1 MKRGPLSQKDKE
13 YLEKNKDKDA
23 LSLSKKL
30 KRNEDSIQKYL
41 DELKTE
47 PAIESIIEPPKETIL
62 SSNLTRNKKYGAV
75 IMTENA
81 SMISDEIRK
90 KKILKGT
97 PISGRYKNA
106 IHIKSLDILWCATL
120 NDGTLVYSDYERPDN
135 PRSPWLRLREHCQDN
150 NVFITKIEVIMFG
163 AQRTV
168 MLEDENGLD
177 GVFIVRG
184 ASRDLNLFTDEPGP
198 SYKQLVVGLLRENE
212 DVIDVKKFCWP
223 ENELEK
229 LNQTRVLTPENAKLM
244 LFKNGS
250 TKKQKE
256 TVQIALNGATV

>member
-47 PAIESIIEPPKETIL
+47 PAIESTIEPPKETIL

-90 KKILKGT
+90 NKILKGT

-106 IHIKSLDILWCATL
+106 IHIIKPKGNS
-120 NDGTLVYSDYERPDN
+120 
-135 PRSPWLRLREHCQDN
+135 Q
-150 NVFITKIEVIMFG
+150 
-163 AQRTV
+163 
-168 MLEDENGLD
+168 
-177 GVFIVRG
+177 
-184 ASRDLNLFTDEPGP
+184 
-198 SYKQLVVGLLRENE
+198 
-212 DVIDVKKFCWP
+212 
-223 ENELEK
+223 
-229 LNQTRVLTPENAKLM
+229 
-244 LFKNGS
+244 
-250 TKKQKE
+250 
-256 TVQIALNGATV
+256 

>member
-1 MKRGPLSQKDKE
+1 MICTSQDHYIK
-13 YLEKNKDKDA
+13 A
-23 LSLSKKL
+23 
-30 KRNEDSIQKYL
+30 R
-41 DELKTE
+41 
-47 PAIESIIEPPKETIL
+47 
-62 SSNLTRNKKYGAV
+62 
-75 IMTENA
+75 
-81 SMISDEIRK
+81 
-90 KKILKGT
+90 
-97 PISGRYKNA
+97 
-106 IHIKSLDILWCATL
+106 IKSLDILWCATL

-135 PRSPWLRLREHCQDN
+135 PRSPWLRLKEHCQDN